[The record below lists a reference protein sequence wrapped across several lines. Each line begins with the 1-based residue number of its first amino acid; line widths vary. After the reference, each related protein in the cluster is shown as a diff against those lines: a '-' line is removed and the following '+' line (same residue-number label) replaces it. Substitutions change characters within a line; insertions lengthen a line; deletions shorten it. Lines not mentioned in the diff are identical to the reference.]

1 MFVGLVAAA
10 AIVAALALVAV
21 LFIQR
26 GREGIDLTPRNLLRT
41 YLYAGSFAGLAAFV
55 FGVAALGNFALA
67 AAAGSDVVY
76 GAPPVPRPAI
86 APACPP
92 NFPNCPQPPSVED
105 QLKRM
110 SEQNERRRNE
120 DLLRGVT
127 FTVFGGLFYAAH
139 YASRRA
145 LVGAEETQSALRRAY
160 LMVGTAVFGLA
171 TVVLVPTGLYQLLAN
186 AILPVTADTFRPGV
200 GDSLMPGL
208 VSLIVWLVFLR
219 LVVTDFRR
227 GTGA

>member
-10 AIVAALALVAV
+10 AVVAALALVAV

-110 SEQNERRRNE
+110 AEQNERRRNE

-171 TVVLVPTGLYQLLAN
+171 TVVLWIGSLVTPALSSCKESRLAPCFVLVKISTRLN
-186 AILPVTADTFRPGV
+186 AGSASSSKSKPR
-200 GDSLMPGL
+200 S
-208 VSLIVWLVFLR
+208 
-219 LVVTDFRR
+219 
-227 GTGA
+227 